1 MELMG
6 GRVKSQYTNL
16 LLLWGLGTLWGSS
29 YLFIKVAVAE
39 VPALTLVFGRLA
51 VASIVMWIL
60 LRVLGLSMP
69 RSRQMW
75 GVYAM
80 LGFFGTAVP
89 YSLIS
94 WGEQYISSGL
104 ASVLQATTPIFTV
117 LLAHF
122 LTHDERVNAV
132 KVLGVAIGF
141 AGVAIL
147 MLPDLRQGVRANLL
161 GQLAIVGSSLCY
173 AWTAIYVRSRLR
185 GQPALV
191 STTGQMTMGAAFMLP
206 ASLLVD
212 RPFGLSPSLPA
223 LASWMGL
230 VVLGTLLA
238 YGIYFTLIER
248 TSATFATMVTYVI
261 PVNALVLGALVLG
274 ESLSWTVLGSLAL
287 ILVGVLLVRGEGGLK
302 VWVKRRGE
310 G

>member
-104 ASVLQATTPIFTV
+104 ASVLQATTPIFAV

-122 LTHDERVNAV
+122 LTHDERANAV

-191 STTGQMTMGAAFMLP
+191 SMTGQMTMGAAFMLP

-212 RPFGLSPSLPA
+212 RPFDLSPSLPA

-248 TSATFATMVTYVI
+248 TNATFATMVTYVI

-287 ILVGVLLVRGEGGLK
+287 ILVGVLLVRSEGGLR
-302 VWVKRRGE
+302 VWAKRRG
-310 G
+310 GG